1 MTDKLTIEYTRG
13 YIDYTP
19 LGDFGVLGN
28 GIVKYQDKEY
38 IVTVTGFATPT
49 TITQGSLI
57 QFRGT
62 PAELA
67 GQGIGISAML
77 GLGIG
82 ISFNPAGG
90 PATGSIDLG
99 LGIGFS
105 YTTTRVT
112 PVPDKYSPN
121 TPNMFSTPGNQTEAA
136 RTEQARRDGIASA
149 IAHDR
154 VFDGPAQPMGRTPD
168 PYGGLQAS
176 GAREEAARRSAE
188 AAGGVRSAVN
198 HDFDG
203 GRNETRATS
212 SQLAADRANL
222 DARRDSLAANRNPS
236 AINNYAGT
244 SLGVKNPSQ
253 PNVSSIPDT
262 GYLGGVPT
270 SLVGLAPAPTGVFPT
285 LDPYTPTMGFTTG
298 LPAVAPSP
306 TPITRP
312 VAVPVA
318 RPVTYQPIPINRV
331 PIPADKPINLSGF
344 LGAIGGLVEGGFD
357 AIGGLISAL
366 TGIHRI
372 GLDSGYGTGGEG
384 AHHEG
389 PHNPASDHGISQ
401 SEKNEAH
408 RNDWGNPVLLD
419 LSGNGLTVDALS
431 SSSQFLDLKGDGYQ
445 HRTAWA
451 GKGTGVLVIDANNDG
466 KINQSNE
473 FVFTEW
479 DKSATGDLEAIRNV
493 FDTNH
498 NGKLD
503 AGDARWGEFKVMVD
517 GVMKTLDEL
526 GIASIDLTPKGTG
539 QNFAD
544 GSAITGTTE
553 FTRTDGTKGKVGDA
567 VLAQDPNGY
576 IIKRTATTNA
586 DGTVTEDILAYNKDG
601 NLAFRNLITRSAD
614 GNSVRTQFDDDGN
627 GTFDRSQ
634 TDNLVV
640 GGDGT
645 RTRTISNL
653 NADGSLLNR
662 TVTVTSAD
670 KKTITT
676 TVDQDGDGRDDQ
688 SEVFVT
694 LSDGSS
700 TTTTRAFSVDGT
712 LIKQIKATS
721 SADGLSKTNE
731 TDANGDGV
739 FELTTVEV
747 TVNNADGGRTKTVDA
762 KNADGSLIART
773 VTTTSA
779 DNRRREVKYDHS
791 GNGTFDETETTL
803 IEVGGNGDITTTVSS
818 FNADT
823 SLRDK
828 TITVTSADGLSQ
840 TTSSDLTGDGVI
852 DRVSSQV
859 TVVGTDGTRTQTVLA
874 KSGNGT
880 LLSKSVT
887 TTSGDG
893 KTISIDEDRNGD
905 GAVDISTSVIIAADG
920 STTTTISNLNPD
932 GSLQSKTVAE
942 TLAGGLTTTTKID
955 LNGDGTIDQIKSDVT
970 VANADGSRTQTVAAA
985 SGTGALISRTI
996 TTTSADSLTQTV
1008 SQDLNGDGTIDQV
1021 ITNQIVLNA
1030 DGSRSQT
1037 METKSG
1043 DGTLLSK
1050 VVTLTS
1056 ADRKTTTVTSDLDG
1070 DGSTDLTEVQ
1080 IVNADGSRTVTTTR
1094 LNAAGTGSPG
1104 TVLSSSVTTTS
1115 ADGLTVTTS
1124 DDLDGNGTFD
1134 TKTLSKTVINN
1145 DGSRDT
1151 TVTVTAGTTLVST
1164 TITTTSANGLV
1175 KTVVSDLDGNGVID
1189 AKTTEVSV
1197 LNADGSKTT
1206 TTSNYV
1212 GTSLTSQTIVTAS
1225 ANGLSSTTQ
1234 VDSDGNGTIDRVV
1247 TLTKV
1252 LGADGSTVD
1261 TSEARSLSG
1270 ALLAKS
1276 VTTRSA
1282 NSKSVTMEEDGNGDG
1297 KIDTKRVSL
1306 VNADGSTSETVSTF
1320 NPDGSLNVRT
1330 VTQVSA
1336 DRLTTTVRT
1345 DLDGNGTDDTVSTNV
1360 TVLNA
1365 DGSRTQTSSVRS
1377 ADNSLTGKTIVTTSA
1392 NGLVQT
1398 VEKDTTGDG
1407 VADEIS
1413 STTLVINADGS
1424 RSQTVTTK
1432 AGNGTLLVKTVTLT
1446 SADRKTV
1453 IVTTD
1458 MNGDGNVDLTDVQVL
1473 NADGSKTVTSTRTNS
1488 TGALLSKTV
1497 TSTSADGLTITR
1509 SDDVDGDGAF
1519 DAKSIS
1525 TTVRQADGSRT
1536 TTVVTSSG
1544 TTTTGK
1550 TITSISANGLIKT
1563 IETDLNGDGVIDTKV
1578 SETTVLNADGSITKT
1593 TQNYSGSSLTGKT
1606 VTTTSANGLISSSQ
1620 IDSDGN
1626 GTFDRLVRSTKA
1638 INADGSTLET
1648 TETLSNAGT
1657 LLSKSVT
1664 TTSAD
1669 TRTVTTETD
1678 VDGDGKINLRRLSIV
1693 NANGSRTQ
1701 TISQFKPDG
1710 TLGSA
1715 SITEVSA
1722 NGLSKTTKVDFNGDG
1737 AFDEITTDVLVVSE
1751 EGYRQR
1757 TVTVSDGSGNILN
1770 SATQEVSATGLDTY
1784 TDHQVFGETHQTEWI
1799 IGKTVLNPDGSRVET
1814 TTIQRNHVLASK
1826 TTTEISADG
1835 NIRTVTLD
1843 NDGDGTINQRQI
1855 TVKNPDGSVTSTLSD
1870 YAADGI
1876 TTIDTKKI
1884 NTSANGLTETTDY
1897 DSDGNGTV
1905 DTKTVRIT
1913 VLNANGSRTQATDTL
1928 VAAGNGFT
1936 LKGREVIDISSDG
1949 LVKNS
1954 QWDLD
1959 GDGVLE
1965 RSQSETT
1972 VLNSD
1977 GSRTQTVT
1985 KFLNGTFNRRQ
1996 VNTTSADGLTVTTQ
2010 RDTSGSGTYD
2020 QIATDVTTL
2029 NADGTKTRTV
2039 NITKADGSPI
2049 AKTVTTQSADGR
2061 TITTQED
2068 RAGQAS
2074 RILKNVNNVLADGS
2088 VVNMATTSSVAGL
2101 LLDKTVTTTSAD
2113 KRRVTI
2119 ERDADGDGKVDQT
2132 EQRVQAVDGTT
2143 KTIITGLRADG
2154 TIANRTTANISAD
2167 GLTTTTEWDLDGDG
2181 TVDRTRVTVNAY
2193 LADGSERSVVTD
2205 RDETVAIVSKTTVI
2219 VSADGRTR
2227 TTTKDVNGNG
2237 TIDQTVTTIAELSGA
2252 ITETIVNNAEARELS
2267 NLAAGQVNWA
2277 KAIAAKVETTIS
2289 LDGLTKIVRSDYD
2302 GNGTYEVVMEE
2313 QSQLDG
2319 STVATIVE
2327 TNADGSVKARGG
2339 MTRTADGLITIL
2351 SKDTNNDGVYDHIE
2365 TAVTLRDGSI
2375 TQTAIDKN
2383 ADGSLKQT
2391 VVDTITAAG
2400 KLLRSLTTDG
2410 QGRKTAETL
2419 LALDGT
2425 STASTFDAASGQTLS
2440 VARINKKGVPTTA
2453 TLYDPLNANPWS
2465 RVEQTFNADGKKVS
2479 ETQYMDDGTRA
2490 DITYYPG
2497 FDTPQ
2502 LTNFYNA
2509 SGTLTGRITYD
2520 FANTQLW
2527 SKIEQTFDS
2536 AGRVTYQVN
2545 YNRGAGRIAYTYDV
2559 ANTQPWSRI
2568 EQTFDTADR
2577 NTYQN
2582 SFYDDGTRWLT
2593 TFDVTNTAGWSRVE
2607 QNFDAAGRLIYQNNV
2622 NRNGTRNTWTWD
2634 QANTQPWSRIEQYF
2648 ESADHLT
2655 YQNQFNDDGTRMA
2668 ITFDP
2673 SNSQPWSR
2681 VDQYFDT
2688 ADRITYQLNYNDDG
2702 TKTAYTWDQA
2712 NTQPWSSVTQYFNAA
2727 GQKTSETIYNDDGS
2741 RDENGWDVADTTPYS
2756 WWGVHYDAQGRRNY
2770 ETYFRDDGGR
2780 HENGFDYAN
2789 TSPMS
2794 WWGSYFNAQGQKLS
2808 ETDFYDDGSR
2818 IEYTFD
2824 PGSQQVMLT
2833 KWFNSAGAL
2842 TGQATADDVER
2853 ANAAYVLDRFD
2864 AMFYMRTYPDVV
2876 GRMGM
2881 LAHFM
2886 QYGWKEGRLAYAGEQ
2901 VPSRHTFDLRQTFP
2915 GYLEAHTNSGGDGG
2929 SGSHGQPVLLDLNG
2943 DNHIDLRPFDPAE
2956 FAKNNGPRFDWDGD
2970 GVRDGT
2976 AWVGPQ
2982 DGMLAIDLGSNGQAG
2997 GDGVIDQ
3004 AREIAFSLWATPED
3018 IAALGHSA
3026 SDLEGLRLA
3035 FDTNHDGVLD
3045 DKDARWNEFRVWQDA
3060 NQNGISD
3067 PGELKTMSEAGIKL
3081 INLIPSIEGA
3091 TQFPDGSALTG
3102 TSSYE
3107 MLDGTTRR
3115 LVGDAT
3121 LAYRS
3126 SQANVPAV

>member
-1 MTDKLTIEYTRG
+1 MGVGVGFSGDVSISGTLNF
-13 YIDYTP
+13 DYSRFDAT
-19 LGDFGVLGN
+19 
-28 GIVKYQDKEY
+28 
-38 IVTVTGFATPT
+38 TG
-49 TITQGSLI
+49 
-57 QFRGT
+57 RY
-62 PAELA
+62 
-67 GQGIGISAML
+67 
-77 GLGIG
+77 
-82 ISFNPAGG
+82 FNPTSGVYTNTWSPSLSQPNFHYQAPVNPSETLSLDARDARRTALDAAVAAGINAAYKSVIE
-90 PATGSIDLG
+90 PHLADISQI
-99 LGIGFS
+99 
-105 YTTTRVT
+105 
-112 PVPDKYSPN
+112 SPN
-121 TPNMFSTPGNQTEAA
+121 RPGQYLYGYDFVDHVPKYGPTSLDTPKEMMVPADWSGFRSTVSTSAA
-136 RTEQARRDGIASA
+136 PHTPERAQAQIDRRDA
-149 IAHDR
+149 IDR
-154 VFDGPAQPMGRTPD
+154 AIRNDERFNSPSQPSNPTSISRETQNQINRD
-168 PYGGLQAS
+168 RDSGLN
-176 GAREEAARRSAE
+176 G
-188 AAGGVRSAVN
+188 
-198 HDFDG
+198 
-203 GRNETRATS
+203 TRATPGD
-212 SQLAADRANL
+212 LAADRRNL
-222 DARRDSLAANRNPS
+222 DARQQGLTPREALQERKAIRDNIMSTANNFHLGPFKTPDTLGGIS
-236 AINNYAGT
+236 I
-244 SLGVKNPSQ
+244 SLGNPKIEQQIPGWEKLPSVVTQ
-253 PNVSSIPDT
+253 MPNAVYTNPIVTPR
-262 GYLGGVPT
+262 PT
-270 SLVGLAPAPTGVFPT
+270 P
-285 LDPYTPTMGFTTG
+285 
-298 LPAVAPSP
+298 VAPVA
-306 TPITRP
+306 RP
-312 VAVPVA
+312 VAVPVS
-318 RPVTYQPIPINRV
+318 RPVTYQTIPIDRV
-331 PIPADKPINLSGF
+331 PIPADKPLTFSGF
-344 LGAIGGLVEGGFD
+344 FGGLVGAVGGLLNGLGSIVGGILGAIGEVVGGIFGGIFGGFGND
-357 AIGGLISAL
+357 GGSK
-366 TGIHRI
+366 
-372 GLDSGYGTGGEG
+372 SGGAGNTSGSKSSGGVG
-384 AHHEG
+384 SLG
-389 PHNPASDHGISQ
+389 GSMKDG
-401 SEKNEAH
+401 
-408 RNDWGNPVLLD
+408 RNDNYGGGRGNPVLLD

-431 SSSQFLDLKGDGYQ
+431 SSLQFLDLKGDGYL

-451 GKGTGVLVIDANNDG
+451 GKGTGVLVIDTNNDG

-503 AGDARWGEFKVMVD
+503 AGDARWAEFKVMVD

-601 NLAFRNLITRSAD
+601 SLAFRNLITRSAD
-614 GNSVRTQFDDDGN
+614 GNSIRTQFDDDGN

-634 TDNLVV
+634 TDNLVI

-653 NADGSLLNR
+653 NADGSLLSR

-670 KKTITT
+670 GKTITT
-676 TVDQDGDGRDDQ
+676 SIDQDGDGRDDQ
-688 SEVFVT
+688 SEAFVT
-694 LSDGSS
+694 NADGSS

-712 LIKQIKATS
+712 LTKQIKATS

-739 FELTTVEV
+739 FELTTLET

-828 TITVTSADGLSQ
+828 TITITSADGLSQ

-859 TVVGTDGTRTQTVLA
+859 TGVGTDGTRTQTVLV

-887 TTSGDG
+887 ITSGDG

-920 STTTTISNLNPD
+920 STTTTQSNLNPD

-942 TLAGGLTTTTKID
+942 TLAGGLTTTTKVD
-955 LNGDGTIDQIKSDVT
+955 LNADGIIDQIKSDVI
-970 VANADGSRTQTVAAA
+970 VANADGSRTQTVATT
-985 SGTGALISRTI
+985 SGTGALISKTI

-1008 SQDLNGDGTIDQV
+1008 SRDINGDGTIDQI

-1037 METKSG
+1037 QTTKSG
-1043 DGTLLSK
+1043 NGTLLSK
-1050 VVTLTS
+1050 AVTVAS

-1070 DGSTDLTEVQ
+1070 DGSSDLTEVQ
-1080 IVNADGSRTVTTTR
+1080 VLNADGSKTITSTRT
-1094 LNAAGTGSPG
+1094 NAAGT
-1104 TVLSSSVTTTS
+1104 VLAKSATTTS
-1115 ADGLTVTTS
+1115 ADGLTVTKS
-1124 DDLDGNGTFD
+1124 DDLDGNGAFD
-1134 TKTLSKTVINN
+1134 AKTSSTTVINH

-1151 TVTVTAGTTLVST
+1151 TVTSTAGTTLVST
-1164 TITTTSANGLV
+1164 TVTTTSANGLV
-1175 KTVVSDLDGNGVID
+1175 KTVTSDLDGNGIID
-1189 AKTTEVSV
+1189 AKTTQVSV

-1212 GTSLTSQTIVTAS
+1212 GTSLTSQTIVITA

-1261 TSEARSLSG
+1261 TSEVRSVSG

-1282 NSKSVTMEEDGNGDG
+1282 DGKTVTIEEDGNGDG

-1306 VNADGSTSETVSTF
+1306 VNANGSTSETVTTF
-1320 NPDGSLNVRT
+1320 NPDGSLNART
-1330 VTQVSA
+1330 VTEVTA
-1336 DRLTTTVRT
+1336 DRLTTTIRT
-1345 DLDGNGTDDTVSTNV
+1345 DLDGNGTDDTISTNV

-1365 DGSRTQTSSVRS
+1365 DGSQTRTSSVRS
-1377 ADNSLTGKTIVTTSA
+1377 ADNSLISRTIITTSA

-1413 STTLVINADGS
+1413 TTTLVINADGS
-1424 RSQTVTTK
+1424 RSQTVATK

-1446 SADRKTV
+1446 SADQKTV
-1453 IVTTD
+1453 TVTTD
-1458 MNGDGNVDLTDVQVL
+1458 VDGDGNVDLTDVQVL
-1473 NADGSKTVTSTRTNS
+1473 NTDGSKTVTSTRTNS
-1488 TGALLSKTV
+1488 TGTLLAKAV
-1497 TSTSADGLTITR
+1497 TTTSADGLTITR
-1509 SDDVDGDGAF
+1509 SDDVDGNGTF
-1519 DAKSIS
+1519 DAKSVS
-1525 TTVRQADGSRT
+1525 TTVRQADGGRV
-1536 TTVVTSSG
+1536 TTVVTTSG
-1544 TTTTGK
+1544 TATTGK
-1550 TITSISANGLIKT
+1550 TITSISANGLVKSM
-1563 IETDLNGDGVIDTKV
+1563 ETDLNGDGVIDTKV
-1578 SETTVLNADGSITKT
+1578 VETSVLNPDGSTTKT
-1593 TQNYSGSSLTGKT
+1593 TQSYSGSSLTGKT
-1606 VTTTSANGLISSSQ
+1606 VTTSSANGLVSSSQ

-1626 GTFDRLVRSTKA
+1626 GGVDRLVRSTKA

-1648 TETLSNAGT
+1648 TETLDNAGT

-1669 TRTVTTETD
+1669 TKTVTTETD
-1678 VDGDGKINLRRLSIV
+1678 IDGDGKIDLRQVSIV
-1693 NANGSRTQ
+1693 NANGTRTQ
-1701 TISQFKPDG
+1701 TINQFKPDG
-1710 TLGSA
+1710 MLGSA
-1715 SITEVSA
+1715 SIIEVSA
-1722 NGLSKTTKVDFNGDG
+1722 NGLSRKTSADANGDG
-1737 AFDEITTDVLVVSE
+1737 IYEDVVTDVM
-1751 EGYRQR
+1751 
-1757 TVTVSDGSGNILN
+1757 
-1770 SATQEVSATGLDTY
+1770 
-1784 TDHQVFGETHQTEWI
+1784 
-1799 IGKTVLNPDGSRVET
+1799 VLNADGSRTQTIIRSDSNGKVIEKTIT
-1814 TTIQRNHVLASK
+1814 TFSKDGLSRNVPMFADGEHFSRSMIDTTALSADGSSVRTLNYYKSDASLESK
-1826 TTTEISADG
+1826 TTTTISGDG
-1835 NIRTVTLD
+1835 RTTTVLRDT
-1843 NDGDGTINQRQI
+1843 DGDGKDNQKED
-1855 TVKNPDGSVTSTLSD
+1855 TVKNPDGSVTSTRTD
-1870 YAADGI
+1870 YAADG
-1876 TTIDTKKI
+1876 TTIIDTKKVT
-1884 NTSANGLTETTDY
+1884 TSANGLIETTDY

-1905 DTKTVRIT
+1905 DTRTVRTT
-1913 VLNANGSRTQATDTL
+1913 VLYANGSKTHRTDTF
-1928 VAAGNGFT
+1928 AASGAGFI
-1936 LKGREVIDISSDG
+1936 LKGREVVDISSDG
-1949 LVKNS
+1949 LAKNR

-1977 GSRTQTVT
+1977 GSNTQTIV
-1985 KFLNGTFNRRQ
+1985 KFLNGVFNRRHII
-1996 VNTTSADGLTVTTQ
+1996 TTSADGLMITTK
-2010 RDTSGSGTYD
+2010 RDSTGSGAYD
-2020 QIATDVTTL
+2020 QIATDATTL
-2029 NADGTKTRTV
+2029 NNDGTKTRTI
-2039 NITKADGSPI
+2039 NSTKADGSLI
-2049 AKTVTTQSADGR
+2049 SKTVTTQSADGR

-2074 RILKNVNNVLADGS
+2074 RVLKEVSTVLADGS
-2088 VVNMATTSSVAGL
+2088 VINTATTSNASGQ
-2101 LLDKTVTTTSAD
+2101 LLDKTVATTSAD
-2113 KRRVTI
+2113 KRKLTI

-2132 EQRVQAVDGTT
+2132 EHRIQAVDGSVTST
-2143 KTIITGLRADG
+2143 ITGLRADG
-2154 TIANRTTANISAD
+2154 TIANRTTAKVSAD

-2181 TVDRTRVTVNAY
+2181 ATDRKRTTISSFN
-2193 LADGSERSVVTD
+2193 ADGSQRSVITD
-2205 RDETVAIVSKTTVI
+2205 TDDTGKLVSKTTVT

-2227 TTTKDVNGNG
+2227 TTSKDTNGNG
-2237 TIDQTVTTIAELSGA
+2237 TADQTETRIVEVNGA
-2252 ITETIVNNAEARELS
+2252 ITETVVNNAEARELI
-2267 NLAAGQVNWA
+2267 NLPAGQVNWV
-2277 KAIAAKVETTIS
+2277 KAIAAKVQTTIS
-2289 LDGLTKIVRSDYD
+2289 LDGITRIVSSDYD
-2302 GNGTYEVVMEE
+2302 GNGTYEVYMLEE
-2313 QSQLDG
+2313 KQLDG
-2319 STVATIVE
+2319 STKATITE
-2327 TNADGSVKARGG
+2327 TNVDGSVKARG
-2339 MTRTADGLITIL
+2339 TLTTSADGLTTVL
-2351 SKDTNNDGVYDHIE
+2351 VKDGDNDGYFGHTE
-2365 TAVTLRDGSI
+2365 TSVTHNDGSI
-2375 TQTAIDKN
+2375 TLTVVDTN
-2383 ADGSLKQT
+2383 TNGSLKQT
-2391 VVDTITAAG
+2391 VVDTITASG
-2400 KLLRSLTTDG
+2400 KLLRELTTDG

-2419 LALDGT
+2419 LANDGT
-2425 STASTFDAASGQTLS
+2425 STASTFDAPSGQTLS
-2440 VARINKKGVPTTA
+2440 IVRINKKGVPTTA
-2453 TLYDPLNANPWS
+2453 TLYDPLNANPWV
-2465 RVEQTFNADGKKVS
+2465 RVEQTFNAAGQKIS
-2479 ETQYMDDGTRA
+2479 ETQYMDDSTRA

-2509 SGTLTGRITYD
+2509 AGVLTGRITYD
-2520 FANTQLW
+2520 FANTQPW

-2545 YNRGAGRIAYTYDV
+2545 YNRGVGRIAYTYDV
-2559 ANTQPWSRI
+2559 TNAQPWSRI

-2577 NTYQN
+2577 LTYQDN
-2582 SFYDDGTRWLT
+2582 YYDDGTRWLT
-2593 TFDVTNTAGWSRVE
+2593 TFDAANAQTWSRVE
-2607 QNFDAAGRLIYQNNV
+2607 QNFDAAGRLAYQNNV
-2622 NRNGTRNTWTWD
+2622 YRNGWRVAYTWD
-2634 QANTQPWSRIEQYF
+2634 QANAQSWSRIEQTF
-2648 ESADHLT
+2648 DPSGLV
-2655 YQNQFNDDGTRMA
+2655 YQNQFNRDGTRLA

-2688 ADRITYQLNYNDDG
+2688 ADRKTYQLNYNDDG
-2702 TKTAYTWDQA
+2702 TRTAYTYDAA
-2712 NTQPWSSVTQYFNAA
+2712 NTQSWSSVTQNFNTG
-2727 GQKTSETIYNDDGS
+2727 GQKTNETWFSDDGS
-2741 RDENGWDVADTTPYS
+2741 RT
-2756 WWGVHYDAQGRRNY
+2756 
-2770 ETYFRDDGGR
+2770 
-2780 HENGFDYAN
+2780 
-2789 TSPMS
+2789 
-2794 WWGSYFNAQGQKLS
+2794 
-2808 ETDFYDDGSR
+2808 
-2818 IEYTFD
+2818 EYTFD
-2824 PGSQQVMLT
+2824 PGSQQIMLT
-2833 KWFNSAGAL
+2833 RWFNSAGAL

-2853 ANAAYVLDRFD
+2853 ANAKYVLDRFD

-2886 QYGWKEGRLAYAGEQ
+2886 KYGWKEGRLAYAGEQ
-2901 VPSRHTFDLRQTFP
+2901 VPPRRTFDLTQTFP
-2915 GYLEAHTNSGGDGG
+2915 GYLEAHTPSGDGG
-2929 SGSHGQPVLLDLNG
+2929 PGSHGQPVLLDLNG
-2943 DNHIDLRPFDPAE
+2943 DNHIDLRPFDAAE

-3018 IAALGHSA
+3018 VAALGHPA

-3126 SQANVPAV
+3126 SQANVPAA